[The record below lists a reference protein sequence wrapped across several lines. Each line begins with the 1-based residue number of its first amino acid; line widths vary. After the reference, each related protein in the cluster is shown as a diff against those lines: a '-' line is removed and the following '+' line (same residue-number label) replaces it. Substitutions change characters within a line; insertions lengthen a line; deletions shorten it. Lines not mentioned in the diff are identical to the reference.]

1 MLHIDRTTPGHVR
14 RDTNTGEPL
23 MPPPSTS
30 DDVLTNGA
38 PDNVSEGTSE
48 LWETSG
54 GQDMFARALGI
65 AWLFF
70 VCFYKVLFSFLFLF
84 V

>member
-14 RDTNTGEPL
+14 RDTNTREPL
-23 MPPPSTS
+23 MPPPSNS

-54 GQDMFARALGI
+54 GQNVFAMALGI
-65 AWLFF
+65 ACLFF
-70 VCFYKVLFSFLFLF
+70 VLQFARC
-84 V
+84 